1 LSKTPNQNIAL
12 VGFMATGKSAVG
24 RNLARKLHRRFV
36 DLDALIEK
44 AEGRKVW
51 EIFAEKGE
59 SYFRRL
65 EKQTLEQILS
75 QQGQIIATGGG
86 IILDEGNLTLLRQK
100 SLLIGLTAST
110 EVLVGRVGRNSKRPL
125 LKGADVRARIEEL
138 LQQRQS
144 RYAQADVS
152 IDTSGL
158 TINQVVEK
166 ILDIIRS
173 ET

>member
-44 AEGRKVW
+44 AEGRKVR